1 MPIPMKCISLIVL
14 AAVGAS
20 FSAAQ
25 TTNASIVG
33 TVRDSSGAVVP
44 GLKVTATN
52 EGTREQFG
60 QETNELGSY
69 TFTVLRPGAYTIH
82 AERQGF
88 RPVDVRGIL
97 LQVNQTARIDV
108 TVEVGQTS
116 DVIEVKASAPVLAT
130 DTTDV
135 GQVIRTRKSPG
146 CR

>member
-1 MPIPMKCISLIVL
+1 MSIANPPWYRLCLCFTKSICLIAL
-14 AAVGAS
+14 GAAGAS

-25 TTNASIVG
+25 TTNAIIVG
-33 TVRDSSGAVVP
+33 TVRDVTGAVVP

-69 TFTVLRPGAYTIH
+69 TFSVLRPGTYTIH

-88 RPVDVRGIL
+88 RPVDVRGIV

-116 DVIEVKASAPVLAT
+116 DVVE
-130 DTTDV
+130 
-135 GQVIRTRKSPG
+135 
-146 CR
+146 